1 MAEEGNIFTR
11 AVAGCSHTIAK
22 MGVESTM
29 GSFGGA
35 AAGLG
40 MFSNTVIG
48 IAAFASLIMS
58 QSSYRHRRAGLY
70 QMYKDEIAVKL
81 GKEPGKVTAKDMDL
95 LAKGN
100 PEKGIEANKTIAE
113 GLRKL
118 KKHRNVSVLVTTA
131 ALLGTVATLGALF
144 APAGV
149 VGAAVAGT
157 SITASI
163 AKAFVGFAT
172 YKLIESPMHWG
183 ANKMFGMNEPTTHER
198 IAELNREHKKGKP
211 LSQEQVLGVFI
222 SGNKEISRHVEE
234 QYGKKYDELSV
245 QEKRSVAESCEPYL
259 PLKTITENLNKGR
272 VKISE
277 LAFSV
282 EGQASGIAPKPV
294 KEQPSPGIMG
304 KARNILHS
312 VGTRLRRTR
321 QHVEE
326 VPQQAAPAAAPRQ
339 RTVVEYD
346 NPAPAR
352 SFVEGLQARSQ
363 GQSLGNFVR

>member
-1 MAEEGNIFTR
+1 VAEEGNIFTR
-11 AVAGCSHTIAK
+11 AVAGSSHTIAK
-22 MGVESTM
+22 MGVESTV

-40 MFSNTVIG
+40 VLSNTAIG

-58 QSSYRHRRAGLY
+58 QSSYRHRRAALY

-100 PEKGIEANKTIAE
+100 PEKGIEANKTLAE

-118 KKHRNVSVLVTTA
+118 KKRRNVSVLVTTA
-131 ALLGTVATLGALF
+131 ALLGTVAVLGALF
-144 APAGV
+144 APAGAA
-149 VGAAVAGT
+149 GAAAVTVT
-157 SITASI
+157 SQI

-172 YKLIESPMHWG
+172 YKLIESPMNWG
-183 ANKMFGMNEPTTHER
+183 ANKMFGMSEPTTHER
-198 IAELNREHKKGKP
+198 IAELNRGHKKGKP

-222 SGNKEISRHVEE
+222 SGNKEISKHVEE

-245 QEKRSVAESCEPYL
+245 QEKRGVAESCEPYL

-294 KEQPSPGIMG
+294 KEQPAPGIMG
-304 KARNILHS
+304 RARSMLHS
-312 VGTRLRRTR
+312 IGQRLHRTR

-326 VPQQAAPAAAPRQ
+326 VPQQAAPAPTPRQ

-363 GQSLGNFVR
+363 GQSLGNFIR